1 MTSGSEVLVTHLERL
16 LAAQSIEDIWNLHIS
31 KMADFGFDRLLYGF
45 TRFRTSNSFGS
56 MDDILILSNHVKD
69 YLDGFVRGGLYHH
82 APMVKWAIANEGA
95 CSWRWIEEHAASG
108 KMTPSEQ
115 KVLAFNLKHGLRA
128 GYSIS
133 FRDVS
138 VRAKGAIGLAA
149 RSDLSQ
155 KDVDA
160 LWEIHGRE
168 IVVINN
174 ITHLR
179 ITAMPFASSRRALT
193 PRQRE
198 ALEWVGDGKTTQDIA
213 TIMGLTPATVEK
225 HLRLAREALDVDT
238 TAQAVLKA
246 SFQNQ
251 IFILPPQD
259 ARAGTIRA
267 S

>member
-1 MTSGSEVLVTHLERL
+1 MISGPRPDTVAHLSKVLT
-16 LAAQSIEDIWNLHIS
+16 AGSIEEIWDLHVQA
-31 KMADFGFDRLLYGF
+31 MAAYGFDRLLYGF
-45 TRFRTSNSFGS
+45 TRFRTTNSFGS
-56 MDDILILSNHVKD
+56 IDDILVLSNHSAD
-69 YLDGFVRGGLYHH
+69 YIQGFVRSGLYMQ
-82 APMVKWAIANEGA
+82 APMVKWSAANEGA
-95 CSWRWIEEHAASG
+95 CSWRWIEEKVSSG
-108 KMTPSEQ
+108 DLSPAEQ
-115 KVLAFNLKHGLRA
+115 KVLEFNLRHGVKA

-138 VRAKGAIGLAA
+138 VRSKGAIGLTA
-149 RSDLSQ
+149 RDGLRQ
-155 KDVDA
+155 RDA
-160 LWEIHGRE
+160 DAIMEEFGEEILLL
-168 IVVINN
+168 NN
-174 ITHLR
+174 VTHLR

-251 IFILPPQD
+251 IFIVAQ
-259 ARAGTIRA
+259 
-267 S
+267 